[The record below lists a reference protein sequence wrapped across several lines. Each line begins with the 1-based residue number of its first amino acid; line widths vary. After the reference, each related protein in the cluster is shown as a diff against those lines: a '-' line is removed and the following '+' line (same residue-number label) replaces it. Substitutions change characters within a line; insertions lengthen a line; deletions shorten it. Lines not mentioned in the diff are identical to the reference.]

1 LRITGVIRLD
11 INELK
16 KAIMENG
23 VVGAGGAG
31 FPSHAKL
38 SEQVKTIVL
47 NGAECEPL
55 FRTDRQLLAVHADEI
70 MYTLELMVEALGAE
84 NAIIA
89 LKPSYKAA
97 IAAIEN
103 NMYKYNNISLH
114 ILKDIYPAGD
124 EIVLIY
130 ETTGKIVPEGALP
143 LSVGVMV
150 NNVETVYNIYK
161 AVEKKEPVTDKYLT
175 VTGQVKTPVTLKIPV
190 GTCVKKAI
198 ELAGGPDIEDYE
210 IILGGPMTGRLGGEE
225 DIITKTTKAIIV
237 LPKDHLLVKKRKE
250 KSSINLKRTASICS
264 QCQMCTDLCPRH
276 LLGYALK
283 PNKIMNA
290 AGFSITKDA
299 SVYTASFLCSECGL
313 CKMYSCHQGLSPRR
327 IIGEL
332 KSGLRAGGVK
342 NPHHNAPESVN
353 SMRYGRLVPE
363 DRLIPRLG
371 ILKYNTDAPMDE
383 SEKDIK
389 AVKLALSQHIGAKA
403 SPVVKTGDTVTKGQL
418 IGQIPEGKLG
428 ARIHASISGTVSNVD
443 DFFITI
449 AKR

>member
-70 MYTLELMVEALGAE
+70 MYTLELMVGALGAE

-175 VTGQVKTPVTLKIPV
+175 ITGQVKNPVTLKIPV

-290 AGFSITKDA
+290 AGFSITKDTSA
-299 SVYTASFLCSECGL
+299 FTASFLCSECGL
-313 CKMYSCHQGLSPRR
+313 CEMYSCHQGLSPRR

-342 NPHHNAPESVN
+342 NPYHNAPESVN
-353 SMRYGRLVPE
+353 YMRYGRLVPE

-418 IGQIPEGKLG
+418 IGEIPEGKLG